1 MTREQRMRIQI
12 LILGS
17 KGLKGNVGNLPQAK
31 LNEKTVFTSHVPGA
45 WV

>member
-1 MTREQRMRIQI
+1 MRIQI
-12 LILGS
+12 LMLGS